1 MKPSRFL
8 FYLLLVICA
17 LNTTH
22 NAVYNQCILFINQ
35 ELLGS
40 DFQIKL
46 TLSLYFCA
54 IFFVRCVVGL
64 VADNCSGRQC
74 ILITLW
80 VAFFGHLMACFANG
94 MPLLIGARFIQGLG
108 LGGGQVMGLVLLMQL
123 FSTRGRASIVASE
136 QVIFSIASVVLPT
149 LGHIVSLKIS
159 WRLIYILYLALTCCA
174 IFYFYIFQHRETP
187 VALPVDPVNEAE
199 EAEQK
204 HGVLKSRFLI
214 PTVMACFSISG
225 FCLWGSYCSLL
236 VRHYQIDPHYL
247 LWYQLIPIIPYCLGS
262 MLLKR
267 FTVHASSIAV
277 YKRIFFLQGSALVA
291 ILSLFIWNKGHGGF
305 KFALLL
311 PIILHNI
318 AGSFLRPLMQAKAL
332 DAVPVHKIG
341 SASSF
346 ISICQVG
353 INAIFS
359 IFINCIPEFLPAF
372 ITVQL
377 TINLS
382 ILLYLSYQGLTYKK
396 HTLQS
401 GSAV

>member
-8 FYLLLVICA
+8 FYLLLVVCA

-46 TLSLYFCA
+46 TLSLYFSA
-54 IFFVRCVVGL
+54 IFFVRCAIGL
-64 VADNCSGRQC
+64 IADNCSGRKC

-94 MPLLIGARFIQGLG
+94 MPMLIVARFIQGLG
-108 LGGGQVMGLVLLMQL
+108 LGGGQVMGLILLMQL
-123 FSTRGRASIVASE
+123 FSHRGRASIVASE

-149 LGHIVSLKIS
+149 IGYILSLNIS

-174 IFYFYIFQHRETP
+174 IFYFCIFQHRETHVAFP
-187 VALPVDPVNEAE
+187 VNPVNEADE
-199 EAEQK
+199 VEQK
-204 HGVLKSRFLI
+204 YRMLKSRFLT
-214 PTVMACFSISG
+214 PTVIACFSISG

-247 LWYQLIPIIPYCLGS
+247 LWYQLVPIIPYCLGS
-262 MLLKR
+262 MFLKR
-267 FTVHASSIAV
+267 FTAHASSIAV
-277 YKRIFFLQGSALVA
+277 YKRICFLQGSALLA
-291 ILSLFIWNKGHGGF
+291 ILSLFLWSKDHAGF

-377 TINLS
+377 IINLS
-382 ILLYLSYQGLTYKK
+382 ILLYLGHQGLTYKN